1 MTHLNKQTTII
12 KNSASGK
19 TELSCENHTNTRN
32 LSISTSSISISCPSV
47 MSSFSSNHQ
56 YDLDTQQQCSD
67 ISEKHGHL
75 AIVKPEHLLGTDTKA
90 IDLSIHTDSGI
101 FSNSDDDD
109 GVIGQNN
116 DTQNNGNNKTCNS
129 RAGSRLAN
137 SATNTDGGCNDGCN
151 NNNKRNTINNS
162 LKWQELLMQVENS
175 LRDIQREMNVRNQ
188 IESNRM
194 FLDIAKFKFLHPGF
208 QFNY

>member
-1 MTHLNKQTTII
+1 
-12 KNSASGK
+12 
-19 TELSCENHTNTRN
+19 
-32 LSISTSSISISCPSV
+32 

-56 YDLDTQQQCSD
+56 YDLDIQQQCSD

-75 AIVKPEHLLGTDTKA
+75 AIVKPEHLLVTDSKA

-116 DTQNNGNNKTCNS
+116 DTQNNNNNKTSKS

-137 SATNTDGGCNDGCN
+137 SPTNTDGNCNDGCN
-151 NNNKRNTINNS
+151 NSNKRNTCNNS
-162 LKWQELLMQVENS
+162 LKWQDLLMQVENS

-208 QFNY
+208 QFNF